1 MPVPPSTYRL
11 QIRPSFGL
19 RAAAQ
24 LCGYL
29 RELGAGA
36 VYLSPILASASGS
49 EHGYDVVDFSRVDDA
64 RGGAAGW
71 RALVD
76 AAHGLQL
83 VLDVV
88 PNHSGIA
95 DAAEN
100 EPWWDVLRLG
110 SGSPYARWFDIDWTR
125 GRVLL
130 PVLGDDFDAAR
141 DLSVAADELRHGS
154 HRFPIAPGTTGG
166 SAAQVHDRQHY
177 ELVSFRRDE
186 QSYRRFFAVPTL
198 AGLGDDRLR
207 RARRGQRA
215 VRRPVRRGGAERS
228 VPVAD
233 GRSAVVRPARR
244 GGQAAGGHDDPAPGS
259 SPARRALRG
268 DRAGGRGD
276 YGTARRI
283 PGLSLLSARGGVA
296 PDRRGRDRRSAAT
309 HAGVCDRRAASA
321 AGRPRRRPA
330 RALPADVR
338 RGDGEG
344 RRGHGLLPVHA
355 LRRAQRGRRRPVPV
369 RVRTRRFPRGTGPAP
384 ARRAAGHDDAVDAR
398 HQAWR
403 GRSRATGGARR
414 GAR

>member
-24 LCGYL
+24 LCEYL

-49 EHGYDVVDFSRVDDA
+49 EHGYDVVDFS
-64 RGGAAGW
+64 
-71 RALVD
+71 
-76 AAHGLQL
+76 
-83 VLDVV
+83 
-88 PNHSGIA
+88 PNHTGIA

-177 ELVSFRRDE
+177 ELVSFRSAE

-198 AGLGDDRLR
+198 AGLR
-207 RARRGQRA
+207 
-215 VRRPVRRGGAERS
+215 VE
-228 VPVAD
+228 
-233 GRSAVVRPARR
+233 
-244 GGQAAGGHDDPAPGS
+244 DP
-259 SPARRALRG
+259 
-268 DRAGGRGD
+268 
-276 YGTARRI
+276 
-283 PGLSLLSARGGVA
+283 
-296 PDRRGRDRRSAAT
+296 
-309 HAGVCDRRAASA
+309 
-321 AGRPRRRPA
+321 
-330 RALPADVR
+330 
-338 RGDGEG
+338 
-344 RRGHGLLPVHA
+344 
-355 LRRAQRGRRRPVPV
+355 
-369 RVRTRRFPRGTGPAP
+369 
-384 ARRAAGHDDAVDAR
+384 
-398 HQAWR
+398 
-403 GRSRATGGARR
+403 
-414 GAR
+414 